1 MTDKILTQDRLKELL
16 NYNPE
21 TGVFTKKSGK
31 IAGTVRPDGY
41 QKITIDWKQY
51 YSHRLAWLYM
61 TGELSKDVDHID
73 RNPSNNRF
81 NNLRSVTKSQN
92 QHNRVKQC
100 NNTSGYKGV
109 IYFKRTGRWRANIWV
124 NDANHYLGYFDTPE
138 EASAAYQNAAVLFHS
153 HRPGA

>member
-16 NYNPE
+16 NYDPE
-21 TGVFTKKSGK
+21 TGVFTRKCGK
-31 IAGTVRPDGY
+31 VAGTQRPDGY
-41 QKITIDWKQY
+41 RKITIDRVQH

-61 TGELSKDVDHID
+61 TGELTNDVDHKD
-73 RNPSNNRF
+73 RDPSNNQF
-81 NNLRSVTKSQN
+81 SNLRVVTKSQN

-124 NDANHYLGYFDTPE
+124 NDENHYLGYFDTAE
-138 EASAAYQNAAVLFHS
+138 EASIAYQNAAMLFHS